1 METSKLPRNIILASI
16 LLIALSISY
25 YYLIFL
31 PQKENNRIEA
41 ESQKRSESIKT
52 DCIDKVLKDMKDANP
67 KTETDEITNFR
78 IANDRGCFMEAGCM
92 QEVQDAN
99 FKPKF
104 SECNNDYYN
113 SCLSDIKS
121 QVEEMIEAEKSKR
134 INECIDLYSN

>member
-1 METSKLPRNIILASI
+1 METNKLPRNIILASI

-31 PQKENNRIEA
+31 PQKENTR
-41 ESQKRSESIKT
+41 IKT
-52 DCIDKVLKDMKDANP
+52 NCIDKVLKEMKDAHP
-67 KTETDEITNFR
+67 KMQTDEITNFR
-78 IANDRGCFMEAGCM
+78 IANDRGCFIEAGCM
-92 QEVQDAN
+92 QGVQDAN

-113 SCLSDIKS
+113 SCLSNIKN
-121 QVEEMIEAEKSKR
+121 QAEEMIQAEKSKR